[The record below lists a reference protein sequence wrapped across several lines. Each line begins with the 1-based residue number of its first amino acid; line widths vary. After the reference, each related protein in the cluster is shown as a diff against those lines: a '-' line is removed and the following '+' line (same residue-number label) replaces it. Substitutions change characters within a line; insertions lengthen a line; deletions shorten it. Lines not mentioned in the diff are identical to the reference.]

1 MIQLLGKEENFYFTK
16 ENIHMAQNSILK
28 GAQYP

>member
-1 MIQLLGKEENFYFTK
+1 MIQLLGTAENFYFTK

-28 GAQYP
+28 GAQHP